1 MSSRIVIQHV
11 TGSKAN
17 RIEHLTLEGLREIT
31 LGRDSTSNIRFDEQG
46 DDAVSRR
53 HATIRVQA
61 EPALAFWIADLGSR
75 NGTRVN
81 DEPVTAETELLPGD
95 TVELGKGGP
104 RFVFDLQPR
113 PAHFAGRT
121 KVISIGGGAAPTRT
135 LDTASIE
142 AAARAAASTS
152 EVAAKSGVGRNTV
165 MNMMADQR
173 QKTNKSWMYILAGV
187 LAVVALGGGGLYYH
201 TKREAEQVRLAA
213 EERVQEARVAA
224 EAQAAQAVAAAAAVR
239 TDMGMSPQE
248 VVRRFGNATVL
259 IEASWRLYDS
269 RSGKEVF
276 HRTQVHKGQ
285 RLPCYI
291 EGPNGILL
299 RWLTTEDQTQ
309 TNLPIAMASRGSGF
323 VISENGFIMTNKHVA
338 AGWMVTYSLPLT
350 NSRALV
356 FKHNGGGQ
364 FKEVDL
370 QQQTEYDLFTNDLM
384 RWVPSVEGVVLFRP
398 DRPEALDGRRRL
410 LEGRGELEVLFPG
423 NPVSTRAS
431 IERVSTQA
439 DVAIIKINTQ
449 QPLTTVQLATDNVVK
464 VGERVTV
471 LGYPAFSTQ
480 TVALVRSHE
489 MGQAATKQQRI
500 PEPTV
505 TDGVISQISP
515 PRQDRGDVTT
525 IGSMGDVYQL
535 TVPSGAGNS
544 GGPAF
549 NAAGKV
555 IGVFTYGSRSRETT
569 TFAVPIKY
577 GRDLMQVQRTE

>member
-53 HATIRVQA
+53 HASIRVQT
-61 EPALAFWIADLGSR
+61 EPALGFWIADLGSR

-81 DEPVTAETELLPGD
+81 DEPVTSETELLPGD

-121 KVISIGGGAAPTRT
+121 KVISIGSAAPTRT

-152 EVAAKSGVGRNTV
+152 EVAAKTGVGRNTV
-165 MNMMADQR
+165 MHMMADQR

-224 EAQAAQAVAAAAAVR
+224 AAESAAAAAAAASVR
-239 TDMGMSPQE
+239 SDMGMNPQE

-276 HRTQVHKGQ
+276 HRTQVHRNQ

-338 AGWMVTYSLPLT
+338 AGWMVNYAPPTLNHPL
-350 NSRALV
+350 
-356 FKHNGGGQ
+356 
-364 FKEVDL
+364 
-370 QQQTEYDLFTNDLM
+370 
-384 RWVPSVEGVVLFRP
+384 
-398 DRPEALDGRRRL
+398 
-410 LEGRGELEVLFPG
+410 
-423 NPVSTRAS
+423 
-431 IERVSTQA
+431 
-439 DVAIIKINTQ
+439 
-449 QPLTTVQLATDNVVK
+449 
-464 VGERVTV
+464 
-471 LGYPAFSTQ
+471 
-480 TVALVRSHE
+480 
-489 MGQAATKQQRI
+489 
-500 PEPTV
+500 
-505 TDGVISQISP
+505 ISP
-515 PRQDRGDVTT
+515 ERITR
-525 IGSMGDVYQL
+525 
-535 TVPSGAGNS
+535 
-544 GGPAF
+544 
-549 NAAGKV
+549 
-555 IGVFTYGSRSRETT
+555 
-569 TFAVPIKY
+569 
-577 GRDLMQVQRTE
+577 

>member
-53 HATIRVQA
+53 HASIRVQT
-61 EPALAFWIADLGSR
+61 EPALGFWIADLGSR

-81 DEPVTAETELLPGD
+81 DEPVTSETELLPGD

-152 EVAAKSGVGRNTV
+152 EVAAKTGVGRNTV
-165 MNMMADQR
+165 MHMMADQR

-224 EAQAAQAVAAAAAVR
+224 EAQAARAAAAAAAVR

-276 HRTQVHKGQ
+276 HLTLPHRGQ
-285 RLPCYI
+285 RVPCYI
-291 EGPNGILL
+291 EGRDGTLT
-299 RWLTTEDQTQ
+299 RWLITEDLSQTAIPVAQ
-309 TNLPIAMASRGSGF
+309 ASRGSGF

-338 AGWMVTYSLPLT
+338 AGWMVNYAPPTLNHPL
-350 NSRALV
+350 
-356 FKHNGGGQ
+356 
-364 FKEVDL
+364 
-370 QQQTEYDLFTNDLM
+370 
-384 RWVPSVEGVVLFRP
+384 
-398 DRPEALDGRRRL
+398 
-410 LEGRGELEVLFPG
+410 
-423 NPVSTRAS
+423 
-431 IERVSTQA
+431 
-439 DVAIIKINTQ
+439 
-449 QPLTTVQLATDNVVK
+449 
-464 VGERVTV
+464 
-471 LGYPAFSTQ
+471 
-480 TVALVRSHE
+480 
-489 MGQAATKQQRI
+489 
-500 PEPTV
+500 
-505 TDGVISQISP
+505 ISP
-515 PRQDRGDVTT
+515 ERITR
-525 IGSMGDVYQL
+525 
-535 TVPSGAGNS
+535 
-544 GGPAF
+544 
-549 NAAGKV
+549 
-555 IGVFTYGSRSRETT
+555 
-569 TFAVPIKY
+569 
-577 GRDLMQVQRTE
+577 

>member
-53 HATIRVQA
+53 HASIRVQT
-61 EPALAFWIADLGSR
+61 EPALGFWIADLGSR

-81 DEPVTAETELLPGD
+81 DEPVTSETELLPGD

-121 KVISIGGGAAPTRT
+121 KVISIGSAAPTRT

-152 EVAAKSGVGRNTV
+152 EVAAKTGVGRNTV
-165 MNMMADQR
+165 MHMMADQR

-224 EAQAAQAVAAAAAVR
+224 AAESAAAAAAAASVR
-239 TDMGMSPQE
+239 SDMGMNPQE
-248 VVRRFGNATVL
+248 FVRRFGNATVL

-276 HRTQVHKGQ
+276 HRTQVHRNQ

-338 AGWMVTYSLPLT
+338 AGWMVTYSLPLAT
-350 NSRALV
+350 TRALV
-356 FKHNGGGQ
+356 FKFNGGMQ
-364 FKEVDL
+364 FREIDL
-370 QQQTEYDLFTNDLM
+370 QQQREFDLSTNDLM
-384 RWVPSVEGVVLFRP
+384 GWVPSAGAVVLFRP
-398 DRPEALDGRRRL
+398 DGPEVRDGRRRQ

-431 IERVSTQA
+431 VERISSQA

-449 QPLTTVQLATDNVVK
+449 QPLTAVQLATDNVVK

-471 LGYPAFSTQ
+471 LGYPGFSTE
-480 TVALVRSHE
+480 TVAFVRSHE
-489 MGQAATKQQRI
+489 IGQSATKRQRI

-505 TDGVISQISP
+505 TDGVVSQISP

-544 GGPAF
+544 GGPTF
-549 NAAGKV
+549 NSAGKV

>member
-17 RIEHLTLEGLREIT
+17 RIEHLTLEGLQEIT

-53 HATIRVQA
+53 HASIRVQA

-81 DEPVTAETELLPGD
+81 DEPVTAEAELLPGD

-121 KVISIGGGAAPTRT
+121 KVISIGSAAPTRT

-152 EVAAKSGVGRNTV
+152 EVAAKTGVGRNTV
-165 MNMMADQR
+165 MHMMADQR

-224 EAQAAQAVAAAAAVR
+224 AAESAAAAAAAASVR
-239 TDMGMSPQE
+239 TDMGMNPQE

-276 HRTQVHKGQ
+276 HRTQVHKNQ

-338 AGWMVTYSLPLT
+338 AGWMVTYRLPLAT
-350 NSRALV
+350 TRALV
-356 FKHNGGGQ
+356 FKFNGGMQ
-364 FKEVDL
+364 FREIDL
-370 QQQTEYDLFTNDLM
+370 QQQREFDLSTDDLM
-384 RWVPSVEGVVLFRP
+384 GWVPSAGAVVLFRP
-398 DRPEALDGRRRL
+398 DRPEVLDGRRRQ

-423 NPVSTRAS
+423 NPISTRAS
-431 IERVSTQA
+431 VERISSQA

-449 QPLTTVQLATDNVVK
+449 QPLTAVQLATDNVVK

-471 LGYPAFSTQ
+471 LGYPGFSTE
-480 TVALVRSHE
+480 TVAFVRSHE
-489 MGQAATKQQRI
+489 IGQSATKRQRI

-505 TDGVISQISP
+505 TDGVVSQISP

-525 IGSMGDVYQL
+525 IGTMGDVYQL

-544 GGPAF
+544 GGPTF
-549 NAAGKV
+549 NSAGKV
-555 IGVFTYGSRSRETT
+555 IGVFTYGLNGRETT